1 MYLFHI
7 VWHSLDF
14 WQTKDAIYD
23 RLVTHARVDPRTI
36 CLLKSKID
44 KNEQSVGSNQMKQN
58 LTKEGIEHYSSK
70 LALLS
75 EDYFHLLSPWQR
87 KFIQDVHEQFLVN
100 PKLSKKQM
108 DQIDSIH
115 ARVEDY

>member
-1 MYLFHI
+1 MVI
-7 VWHSLDF
+7 
-14 WQTKDAIYD
+14 
-23 RLVTHARVDPRTI
+23 HARVDPKTFS
-36 CLLKSKID
+36 LLSLKTDHK
-44 KNEQSVGSNQMKQN
+44 EQRVRYNQMKQN

-87 KFIQDVHEQFLVN
+87 KFIQDVHEQFMVN